1 MKTWLR
7 QHRQALAAAVGKL
20 AAHKSAA
27 ILNALVIG
35 IALSLPAGGYALL
48 ASLRNVT
55 LGAALEPQLSV
66 FLHNHTKRPEA
77 DALGLKLKGDARV
90 NGVRFVPREQA
101 LKELQATEG
110 LAEVVAALSRN
121 PLPDAF
127 VVRPKRT
134 DSTDSTGGTGNADA
148 AVLDALATEL
158 RAMPGVAHVQV
169 DSAWARRLGALA
181 GTARLAIALLAAL
194 LAFGLVAIT
203 FNTIRLQIL
212 TQRAEIEI
220 SKLIGATD
228 AFIRRPFFYLGAL
241 QGLAGGLLALAILG
255 ASLAALNIGVSELAA
270 SYGSSFR
277 LVFLDS
283 GDAVAVVLFTATLGW
298 FGALISV
305 SKYLLEIEPK

>member
-7 QHRQALAAAVGKL
+7 QHRQAIAAAFGKL
-20 AAHKSAA
+20 AAQKPAA
-27 ILNALVIG
+27 ALNALVIG

-48 ASLRNVT
+48 SSLRNVS

-66 FLHNHTKRPEA
+66 FLRGDIKRPEA
-77 DALGLKLKGDARV
+77 DALGARLKADARV
-90 NGVRFVPREQA
+90 SDVRFVSREQA

-121 PLPDAF
+121 PLPDAY
-127 VVRPKRT
+127 VVRPK
-134 DSTDSTGGTGNADA
+134 STGGADA
-148 AVLDALATEL
+148 MAFDVLAKEL
-158 RAMPGVAHVQV
+158 RATPGVAHVQL
-169 DSAWARRLGALA
+169 DSAWARRLAALA

-194 LAFGLVAIT
+194 FAFGLVAIT

-241 QGLAGGLLALAILG
+241 QGLAGGLVALAIVG
-255 ASLAALNIGVSELAA
+255 ASLVALNTGVSELAS

-277 LVFLDS
+277 LGFLEA
-283 GDAVAVVLFTATLGW
+283 GDALAVVFFSAILGW
-298 FGALISV
+298 FGASLSV
-305 SKYLLEIEPK
+305 SKYLREIEPK

>member
-1 MKTWLR
+1 MRTWLR
-7 QHRQALAAAVGKL
+7 QHRQAIAAAFAKL
-20 AAHKSAA
+20 AAQKSAA
-27 ILNALVIG
+27 LLNALVIG
-35 IALSLPAGGYALL
+35 IALSLPAGGYAVLSGL
-48 ASLRNVT
+48 RSVTQGAS
-55 LGAALEPQLSV
+55 LEPQLSV
-66 FLHNHTKRPEA
+66 FLRTDAKRPEA
-77 DALGLKLKGDARV
+77 EVLGTRLKADARV
-90 NGVRFVPREQA
+90 SEVRFVPREQA

-110 LAEVVAALSRN
+110 LAEVVAALNRN

-127 VVRPKRT
+127 VVRPK
-134 DSTDSTGGTGNADA
+134 STHGAHGADA
-148 AVLDALATEL
+148 ASLDALAKDL
-158 RAMPGVAHVQV
+158 RALPGVAHVQV

-241 QGLAGGLLALAILG
+241 QGLTGGVLALAILWG
-255 ASLAALNIGVSELAA
+255 SLAALNMGVAELAA

-277 LVFLDS
+277 LPFLAP
-283 GDAVAVVLFTATLGW
+283 GDALAVVLFSAGLGW
-298 FGALISV
+298 FGAYLSV
-305 SKYLLEIEPK
+305 SRYLLEIEPK